1 MNKTTWKFE
10 DGGVRRTSQATIGV
24 ELDVRHLD
32 VDGEVMREKDLRP
45 RLEIMVAARRASG
58 QDVSF
63 VVRKDGQESGG
74 FRLTT
79 AGAVDAGR
87 KPVVG

>member
-1 MNKTTWKFE
+1 MEAEDLAHVGTERSMNETTWKFE

-32 VDGEVMREKDLRP
+32 VDGKVMREEDLRP
-45 RLEIMVAARRASG
+45 RLEIMVAARGASG

-63 VVRKDGQESGG
+63 VVREDGQESGG
-74 FRLTT
+74 L
-79 AGAVDAGR
+79 
-87 KPVVG
+87 